1 MLKTQTGSSN
11 LKVNLGTRIG
21 PTEGLSARQKHAFP
35 YGNVRGPAV
44 ENKLGKLEPRVDMH
58 VLVKILITY
67 LIVN

>member
-1 MLKTQTGSSN
+1 MGPLKASA
-11 LKVNLGTRIG
+11 LGRNM
-21 PTEGLSARQKHAFP
+21 PSP
-35 YGNVRGPAV
+35 YGKVRGPAV

>member
-1 MLKTQTGSSN
+1 M
-11 LKVNLGTRIG
+11 GTRIG
-21 PTEGLSARQKHAFP
+21 PTEGLSARQKHAFT